1 MELNKLNL
9 NELKTL
15 LYLNKSDKAKSANK
29 EIIKE
34 IKELIKTKIKLSNI
48 IIEDVSDVS
57 EDKSEEIEDKT
68 ERSIYINT
76 NSDESDESDESD
88 KSEESNY
95 RNDIKK
101 MFNKTSKKEN
111 NNRFTQTSQRLF
123 DRMFSE
129 ASYIDNIGRI
139 LPNNTITNINK
150 FNLNNNDDGNNNVNK
165 NLGKRKS
172 IRK

>member
-1 MELNKLNL
+1 
-9 NELKTL
+9 
-15 LYLNKSDKAKSANK
+15 
-29 EIIKE
+29 
-34 IKELIKTKIKLSNI
+34 
-48 IIEDVSDVS
+48 
-57 EDKSEEIEDKT
+57 
-68 ERSIYINT
+68 
-76 NSDESDESDESD
+76 
-88 KSEESNY
+88 
-95 RNDIKK
+95 

-150 FNLNNNDDGNNNVNK
+150 FNLNNNDVDSNNNVNK

-172 IRK
+172 IRNN